1 MLFHYS
7 FKPASLRV
15 PNLYLAVSKGRK
27 MKSSHYI
34 AAVFLL
40 AGMTTAGTTVC
51 MGQTVKLVKELPLP
65 GYTGDFDHLAVDR
78 DRGRLLV
85 AAEDHATVEVY
96 DLKTLAHD
104 MTVTGFG
111 APHSF
116 LIRPSVKTLIIT
128 DSGKQMSGIRND
140 DTLKVEKRI
149 VLTEGADSS
158 GYDKASNVYYI
169 VTGGKDVDMK
179 TANLDAVN
187 PDTGAKLGEVTFP
200 DNHVEA
206 FTIDPTSN
214 KLYINLTQTNKL
226 AVVDRKAMKVLAT
239 WPVPT
244 AQQNAMVALDPQQ
257 HRLYVVCRAPGKV
270 VVLDSNDGHLI
281 GTQTAPLRAD
291 DVMYDAA
298 AHRLYVPGGEGWM
311 GIYDTSDPNQL
322 KLVEKITT
330 APGAKTG
337 LLLPDMHRL
346 FLAASPG
353 DTKALAKIMVFDVH

>member
-1 MLFHYS
+1 M
-7 FKPASLRV
+7 KR
-15 PNLYLAVSKGRK
+15 SKTIAAAL
-27 MKSSHYI
+27 MI
-34 AAVFLL
+34 AAV
-40 AGMTTAGTTVC
+40 TSTAAFSHA
-51 MGQTVKLVKELPLP
+51 QSVKLVKELPLP
-65 GYTGDFDHLAVDR
+65 GYTGDFDHIAVDR
-78 DRGRLLV
+78 DRGRVLV

-96 DLKTLAHD
+96 DLKTLAHLK
-104 MTVTGFG
+104 TVTGFG
-111 APHSF
+111 APHAF
-116 LIRPSVKTLIIT
+116 LVRPGASNIIIT
-128 DSGKQMSGIRND
+128 DSGKQLSALRNA
-140 DTLKVEKRI
+140 DTLAVQKKI
-149 VLTEGADSS
+149 VLTEGADSAK
-158 GYDKASNVYYI
+158 YDKVNNVFYV

-187 PDTGAKLGEVTFP
+187 PDTGAKIGEITFP

-206 FTIDPTSN
+206 FDIDPTSN

-239 WPVPT
+239 WPVPQ

-257 HRLYVVCRAPGKV
+257 HRLYVVCRAPGMV

-291 DVMYDAA
+291 DVMYDAP

-311 GIYDTSDPNQL
+311 GIYDTSDANHL
-322 KLVEKITT
+322 KLVEKVQT

-337 LLLPDMHRL
+337 LLLPDKHRL

-353 DTKALAKIMVFDVH
+353 ETKALAKILVYDVQ